1 VLVKRAWTKRPGA
14 RLAAAGAALLA
25 AGCGAGGADGGAA
38 APGNEAANAAAAEA
52 KAQEEVALV
61 ETAGL
66 LPPRA
71 DIVSRQP
78 VEGAIA
84 FDFRTPEAPD
94 RLAAWYRAPQ
104 PGGGFEVT
112 SELTEGTER
121 VLSGTTRRPP
131 GDFSV
136 RLAPDAGGGT
146 TAMVLVTLRR

>member
-1 VLVKRAWTKRPGA
+1 MQRRGGIAIISACALVAP
-14 RLAAAGAALLA
+14 
-25 AGCGAGGADGGAA
+25 GCGNGEANQAAA
-38 APGNEAANAAAAEA
+38 APNGAANQAAAEA
-52 KAQEEVALV
+52 KAQQEAALV

-71 DIVSRQP
+71 SLVSREP

-84 FDFRTPEAPD
+84 FDFRTSDAPD
-94 RLAAWYRAPQ
+94 RLAGWYRSAQ
-104 PGGGFEVT
+104 GGGFQVT
-112 SELTEGTER
+112 SELTEGAER

-136 RLAPDAGGGT
+136 RLAPNGSGGT